1 MLPFL
6 IWWEQC
12 PTRIDLLFI
21 KQCSYLFLGSLL
33 QCILIIPVLYYFAP
47 TPSGASHPLCF
58 PASCLCS
65 VISKPI
71 VPWIQSMLP
80 IRTWLWFN
88 PMEQRKCLQR
98 RVIHLPQKPFI
109 VNGCS
114 VQPGLELW
122 LCWPCA
128 VTTVAGSGS
137 VQSPCHHQESVFST
151 TSLPHPPALTFSLPL
166 QSFPALHGWVDKHD
180 LCGHSELLS
189 T

>member
-21 KQCSYLFLGSLL
+21 KQCFYLFLGSLL
-33 QCILIIPVLYYFAP
+33 QCILIIPILYYFAP
-47 TPSGASHPLCF
+47 TPPGASHPLCF

-65 VISKPI
+65 VISKLI

-114 VQPGLELW
+114 VPPGLELLT
-122 LCWPCA
+122 LCSIHSCCEWKCA
-128 VTTVAGSGS
+128 VTMPSLGVSILHNFP
-137 VQSPCHHQESVFST
+137 SPIHQLLHSFYLC
-151 TSLPHPPALTFSLPL
+151 SLV
-166 QSFPALHGWVDKHD
+166 PALHG
-180 LCGHSELLS
+180 
-189 T
+189 